1 MTVLWL
7 FRRELMYLALF
18 VTIAAILSY
27 FTGYF
32 IYILLLVLC
41 AILIRHAVLLS
52 RLERWLSR
60 GAGGKVPVISGVWGD
75 IYYHFY
81 RIKKNEKSRKKKL
94 GKIIEQFRKS
104 TDVLP
109 DAAIVLGNYDEI
121 EWSNKLAKV
130 ILGVKKHDKGQRIDN
145 LIRTPEFADFLKR
158 RDEKEALI
166 IASPVNSQIILQCR
180 LVTYAEGQ
188 HLFIAQ
194 DVTQQRNMELMRK
207 TFVDNVSHELRTPL
221 TVLKGYLET
230 LQDTDDKQS
239 AMLTQSLTQ
248 MYAQTERMQYLVDD
262 LLLLARLET
271 QKKQRECVDACALI
285 RRICLEGATIEKSRQ
300 RIELSMKSECNI
312 FGEEHDLQSAFTNI
326 LINALK
332 YSADDTPVKVIWR
345 ESELGLI
352 FEVIDKGEGIA
363 QENIARLTER
373 FYRVDVRRSKK
384 LSGTGLGLAIVK
396 HVLMR
401 HDARLEI
408 TSKLGK
414 GSRFRCIFPNS
425 LVC

>member
-1 MTVLWL
+1 MSGLWL
-7 FRRELMYLALF
+7 LRKEILSIALF
-18 VTIAAILSY
+18 ITVAAVLSH

-32 IYILLLVLC
+32 IYMVVLILSATLV
-41 AILIRHAVLLS
+41 RQMVLLS

-60 GAGGKVPVISGVWGD
+60 GAGGKVPTATGLIGD

-94 GKIIEQFRKS
+94 GKIIDQFRKS

-109 DAAIVLGNYDEI
+109 DAAVVLGNYDEI
-121 EWSNKLAKV
+121 EWSNKLAKT
-130 ILGVKKHDKGQRIDN
+130 ILGIKKSDKGQRIDN
-145 LIRTPEFADFLKR
+145 LIRTPEFASLLKCK
-158 RDEKEALI
+158 DEKQALI
-166 IASPVNSQIILQCR
+166 MPSPVDSQIILQYR
-180 LVTYAEGQ
+180 LVSYADGR
-188 HLFIAQ
+188 HLIIAH
-194 DVTQQRNMELMRK
+194 DVTQQKNMELMRK

-230 LQDTDDKQS
+230 LQDMDDEHS
-239 AMLTQSLTQ
+239 DMLTQSFNQ

-271 QKKQRECVDACALI
+271 QKKQMECVDAGSLI
-285 RRICLEGATIEKSRQ
+285 RGICLEGIAIGKSQQ
-300 RIELSMKSECNI
+300 RIELNIESDCNI
-312 FGEEHDLQSAFTNI
+312 LGEEHDLRSAFTNI

-332 YSADDTPVKVIWR
+332 YSTDDSPVKVVWR
-345 ESELGLI
+345 KSELGLI
-352 FEVIDKGEGIA
+352 YEVIDQGEGIA
-363 QENIARLTER
+363 QANISRLTER
-373 FYRVDVRRSKK
+373 FYRIDVRRSKK

-401 HDARLEI
+401 HEARLEV